1 MPVGAKLTVAT
12 DHPDYATWIEQALT
26 GSAYF
31 ESCSSSPYLTEDS
44 ERLRTKYEQKALA
57 AGQHCHY
64 FKWIRSAVTAENIFP
79 FPAEFPMPHAIITT
93 PLSLDEI
100 SQQFEPQ
107 LWAMGDAN
115 VRANELYRSQ
125 YHETLLI
132 DIYVREEALDQR
144 LMLALTRRKKGDYLI
159 HLHEVGFPRPT
170 VGVHFAVY
178 RLAQWLA
185 GLDPDGRIQSYKL
198 TPAVVDAQ

>member
-1 MPVGAKLTVAT
+1 
-12 DHPDYATWIEQALT
+12 
-26 GSAYF
+26 
-31 ESCSSSPYLTEDS
+31 
-44 ERLRTKYEQKALA
+44 
-57 AGQHCHY
+57 
-64 FKWIRSAVTAENIFP
+64 
-79 FPAEFPMPHAIITT
+79 MPHAIITT

-178 RLAQWLA
+178 RLALWLA